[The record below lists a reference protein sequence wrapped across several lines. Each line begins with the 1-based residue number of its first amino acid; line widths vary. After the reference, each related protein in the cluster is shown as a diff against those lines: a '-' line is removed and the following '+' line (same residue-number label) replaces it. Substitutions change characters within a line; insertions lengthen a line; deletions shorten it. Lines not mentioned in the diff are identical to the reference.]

1 MKTKDVIET
10 RGDVEM
16 IVEYDDG
23 RKETTC
29 FRNTI
34 LRKGR
39 EAIAASLANEFGSE
53 FNFFIN
59 RMLFGDGGTVTGTP
73 KFVEDSRNGLFGV
86 AQVIKP
92 VLSTIDV
99 NNPTQVVFTSVVSF
113 SEGNGFT
120 LNEIALQMNDG
131 DLYSM
136 ATFAGIAK
144 TSMMQITFNWRI
156 SMI

>member
-1 MKTKDVIET
+1 MKIKDEIKT
-10 RGDVEM
+10 RGDVEG
-16 IVEYDDG
+16 IIEYKDG
-23 RKETTC
+23 RKETKC
-29 FRNTI
+29 FHNAI

-39 EAIAASLANEFGSE
+39 EALASSLANEFGSE

-86 AQVIKP
+86 TQVIKP
-92 VLSTIDV
+92 ILSTIDV
-99 NNPTQVVFTSVVSF
+99 NNPTQVVFTSVVAF

-144 TSMMQITFNWRI
+144 TSQMQITWNWRLSFI
-156 SMI
+156 